1 MVGTPPRQLPPGPP
15 FLDQGVYGD
24 RDDGGGG
31 GSNGVEGDLAPPD
44 VTPPAAHAAPG
55 QDQEALVLQLLQVL
69 SLTQTSQ

>member
-15 FLDQGVYGD
+15 FQDQGVDGD
-24 RDDGGGG
+24 RNDGGGG

-44 VTPPAAHAAPG
+44 VTPPAAHAAPS
-55 QDQEALVLQLLQVL
+55 QDQGPLVLQLLQVL